1 MLRVSGGSDG
11 NRDKGGEGRGR
22 EGVDAWRCLAM
33 LGLQGASST
42 ARGKS
47 TQCPSSSQTRHSVE
61 KRKRERG
68 VLVFPASISIR
79 SQPLQSYQR
88 GGNHTSC
95 SSSVF
100 AWFWPCRRETDVP
113 TKAPALKLDT
123 ENWAKGLLIPSTLKR
138 SAETRAGAPCFAAFG
153 APWSSRAG
161 WRWRCYWRRL
171 HWWEW
176 HSIVTRGRFTAGHTR
191 SQHAQRSHSGLCSW
205 MLAVI
210 FMRECEL

>member
-1 MLRVSGGSDG
+1 
-11 NRDKGGEGRGR
+11 
-22 EGVDAWRCLAM
+22 M

-47 TQCPSSSQTRHSVE
+47 TQCPSSSHTRHSVE
-61 KRKRERG
+61 KRKRERSS
-68 VLVFPASISIR
+68 VFPVSTSIR
-79 SQPLQSYQR
+79 SQSLQSDQR

-123 ENWAKGLLIPSTLKR
+123 ENWAKGLLLPSPLKR

-153 APWSSRAG
+153 APWSSCAG
-161 WRWRCYWRRL
+161 WRWRCCWRRL

-176 HSIVTRGRFTAGHTR
+176 HSIVIYCYERAIYR
-191 SQHAQRSHSGLCSW
+191 RSHALTTCPTFTFGIMFVYACGNLNERVWIVRSL
-205 MLAVI
+205 I
-210 FMRECEL
+210 RRR